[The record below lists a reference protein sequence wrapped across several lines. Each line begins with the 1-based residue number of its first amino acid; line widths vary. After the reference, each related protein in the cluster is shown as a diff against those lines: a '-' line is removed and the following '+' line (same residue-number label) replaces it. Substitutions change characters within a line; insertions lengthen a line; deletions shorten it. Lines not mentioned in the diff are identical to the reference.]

1 MDLFQ
6 KLGLRLLSWEENMKS
21 FSEEENKTRY
31 LKEGILKNN
40 EHVLLLETKNL
51 NELTHENFIRI
62 HHFLINQPFNFI
74 NLKYVL
80 VKEDKFL
87 YFAYEKVGLA
97 LMDFLEKSE
106 LTFEIRL
113 ILYKQAVEIVYYLI
127 SLNENFLY
135 FDFNFFYVDLSD
147 DNSMFRLPIL
157 KLIPHCKLINIL
169 IFLNG

>member
-21 FSEEENKTRY
+21 FNEEENKTRF

-40 EHVLLLETKNL
+40 EPVLLLETKKL

-80 VKEDKFL
+80 IKNDKDLF
-87 YFAYEKVGLA
+87 FAYEKVGPT
-97 LMDFLEKSE
+97 LMEFLEKSE
-106 LTFEIRL
+106 LTFEVRL

-127 SLNENFLY
+127 SLNENFLH
-135 FDFNFFYVDLSD
+135 FDFNFFIIDVSEN
-147 DNSMFRLPIL
+147 NSVQRLPIL
-157 KLIPHCKLINIL
+157 KLIPHCKLI
-169 IFLNG
+169 

>member
-21 FSEEENKTRY
+21 FNEDENKTRY

-40 EHVLLLETKNL
+40 ELVLLLETKNL

-87 YFAYEKVGLA
+87 YFAYEKVGPS
-97 LMDFLEKSE
+97 LMEYLEKSE
-106 LTFEIRL
+106 LTVEVRL

-127 SLNENFLY
+127 SLNENFLH
-135 FDFNFFYVDLSD
+135 FDFNFFYVDLSE
-147 DNSMFRLPIL
+147 DNPMFRLPIL
-157 KLIPHCKLINIL
+157 KLIPHCKLINFL
-169 IFLNG
+169 IF